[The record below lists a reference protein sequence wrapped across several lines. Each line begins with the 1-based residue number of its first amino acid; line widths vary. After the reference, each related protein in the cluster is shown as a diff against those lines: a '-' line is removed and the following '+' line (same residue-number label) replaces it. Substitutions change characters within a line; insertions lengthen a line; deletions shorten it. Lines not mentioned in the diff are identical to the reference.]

1 MEYRHLGDAGVRL
14 SAVGLGS
21 WLTYGGP
28 VEEETARRCVAAA
41 REMGVVFFD
50 TANVYAAGRAEEV
63 VGRALAEYP
72 RSSYVLATKVYFP
85 MGEGP
90 NDRGLS
96 RKHVFEQCHASLRRL
111 GVDYVDLY
119 QCHRYDEESPLDE
132 TCEAMDDLI
141 RQGKVL
147 YWGVSEWTAEQIEDA
162 VELCVDAGWTPPAS
176 NQPEYSALQRRIEDD
191 VLPLCEGLGIGNVVW
206 SPLAQGVLTGKYRS
220 LDDIPS
226 DSRAAGEQGKFM
238 GRVMTQEVLD
248 AVADY
253 VELAREAGVTPAQ
266 LALAW
271 CLRQPAVT
279 SVIVG
284 ATKVEHVEENAAAA
298 DLDLGDDVFDEVDR
312 ILGPVTVE
320 GV

>member
-1 MEYRHLGDAGVRL
+1 MEYRHLGEAGIRL
-14 SAVGLGS
+14 STVGLGS
-21 WLTYGGP
+21 WLTYGSA
-28 VEEETARRCVAAA
+28 VEERAARDCVAAA
-41 REMGVVFFD
+41 YDHGVNFFD
-50 TANVYAAGRAEEV
+50 TANVYAAGRAEEI
-63 VGRALAEYP
+63 VGRALADYP
-72 RSSYVLATKVYFP
+72 RTSYVLATKVYFP

-96 RKHVFEQCHASLRRL
+96 RKHVVEQCHASLRRL

-119 QCHRYDEESPLDE
+119 QCHRYDDATPLDE
-132 TCEAMDDLI
+132 TCEVMDDLI
-141 RQGKVL
+141 RQGKTL
-147 YWGVSEWTAEQIEDA
+147 YWGVSEWTADQIQDA
-162 VELCVDAGWTPPAS
+162 VELCVEAGWTPPVS

-191 VLPLCEGLGIGNVVW
+191 VLPVSEELGIGNVVW

-220 LDDIPS
+220 LDDVPA
-226 DSRAAGEQGKFM
+226 DSRAASEQGKFM

-248 AVADY
+248 AVA
-253 VELAREAGVTPAQ
+253 EFAALAGDAGVTPAQ

-284 ATKVEHVEENAAAA
+284 ATRPEHVEENVAAA
-298 DLDLGDDVFDEVDR
+298 DLALGDDVFDEIDR
-312 ILGPVTVE
+312 ILDPVTVE